1 MMTSIDLLKKN
12 YASPEIS
19 VENIA
24 VESGFAASD
33 GIGTQEL
40 EEESYS
46 IQWE

>member
-1 MMTSIDLLKKN
+1 MMKSIDLLKKN

-24 VESGFAASD
+24 VERGFAASD
-33 GIGTQEL
+33 GIGTQKL